1 MQLHLRCSFNKHEI
15 AMRMSECC
23 QLSGCFTE
31 VMPENAKHGR
41 AVCYHTQVC
50 TRTKYTA
57 ASLHLA
63 LLRTILNYQ
72 IHIKHLHF
80 QGAAFTFLHTAA
92 EYLVKDQNNK
102 QCSYTPLAFVQF
114 PGMVSLRST
123 QKKKKMDFTEYELC
137 CYSAVEK
144 TCHGRLRS
152 LIQDNIRIFTAERFC
167 LLIQHPF
174 SY

>member
-1 MQLHLRCSFNKHEI
+1 MPLHLRCSFNKHEI

-123 QKKKKMDFTEYELC
+123 QKKKKWISQNMSCVVILLWKKHALAGLEVWF
-137 CYSAVEK
+137 
-144 TCHGRLRS
+144 
-152 LIQDNIRIFTAERFC
+152 RITSGFLQLKGFV
-167 LLIQHPF
+167 
-174 SY
+174 Y